1 MESSLNY
8 GVVTETIQR
17 ELAMRFALILS
28 LLLAIL
34 AVVFALQNP
43 ASIDVNLGPFELY
56 GSTALILMVTF
67 CLGVV
72 VGILATIPSLMKR
85 RRRVRDLEKHAAE
98 TGTAWSPPESDI
110 HTSPSKEYRT
120 E

>member
-1 MESSLNY
+1 
-8 GVVTETIQR
+8 
-17 ELAMRFALILS
+17 MRFALILS

-43 ASIDVNLGPFELY
+43 APIDVEIGPFQLN

-67 CLGVV
+67 CIGVI
-72 VGILATIPSLMKR
+72 VGILAAVPSLRKR
-85 RRRVRDLEKHAAE
+85 RKRVRELERNAASAGATTHRPSDDLY
-98 TGTAWSPPESDI
+98 SS
-110 HTSPSKEYRT
+110 SSKEYRT